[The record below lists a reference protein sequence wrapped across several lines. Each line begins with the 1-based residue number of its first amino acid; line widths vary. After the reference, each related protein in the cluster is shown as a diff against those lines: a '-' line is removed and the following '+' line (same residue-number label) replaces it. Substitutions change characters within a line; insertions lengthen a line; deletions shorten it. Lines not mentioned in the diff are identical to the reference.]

1 MVRVSF
7 LSVLCW
13 FALAQ
18 TTVAAQP
25 KTASELHRHCEN
37 FAADPARP
45 ESRLCMNY
53 IAGFLDGAVATDAR
67 VAENVAA
74 EIERS
79 GTTTERAT
87 RSRVTGRIKD
97 YGPSVYAEFCVGR
110 PVPIEDVV
118 SHVMEEL
125 EGYELLDD
133 VLARSVV
140 YASLRRSYPCVV
152 AID

>member
-7 LSVLCW
+7 LSVLCG
-13 FALAQ
+13 FALAH
-18 TTVAAQP
+18 TAVAVQP

-37 FAADPARP
+37 FAADPAAP
-45 ESRLCMNY
+45 ESRLCVNY
-53 IAGFLDGAVATDAR
+53 IAGFLDGAVVTDAR

-79 GTTTERAT
+79 DTFTERAT
-87 RSRVTGRIKD
+87 GSRIKD

-140 YASLRRSYPCVV
+140 YASLRRAYPCVV
-152 AID
+152 ASD